1 MSHKT
6 DCLFI
11 LETNKGTSQKPS
23 NEFSVLRTHVWVKIY
38 KGSTPLQFSNA
49 VDNVLP
55 PLPPS
60 LFLLVVIFFTGH
72 GQAPGGGGSVQ
83 HPEAEN
89 VSSKYALGGFR
100 PSRQRARVVAKLAC
114 FSTYTRD
121 RPLQH
126 PNAAI
131 YLRIGESYLGLL
143 RNCWKRL
150 AHSTLPC
157 FSDHPNRAG
166 KGYSLDSRSFL
177 VPRTENPFLYYSP
190 RRPTH
195 RPFSSL
201 TLLTGGYT
209 TL

>member
-1 MSHKT
+1 MLSCKQCSSLALGT
-6 DCLFI
+6 DVEEGVLLQDPSKNTPKHVGQNGLFI
-11 LETNKGTSQKPS
+11 HPR
-23 NEFSVLRTHVWVKIY
+23 NEQGNLSKIIQRLSVLRTHVWVKIY

-131 YLRIGESYLGLL
+131 Y
-143 RNCWKRL
+143 
-150 AHSTLPC
+150 
-157 FSDHPNRAG
+157 
-166 KGYSLDSRSFL
+166 
-177 VPRTENPFLYYSP
+177 
-190 RRPTH
+190 
-195 RPFSSL
+195 
-201 TLLTGGYT
+201 
-209 TL
+209 